1 MQRETSLGKDPVGI
15 QNVLTKVR
23 KEVIRN
29 TINKEGINMTT
40 KIIDG
45 KEVQVVPAVAKEI
58 VKHKTTGKVYASKAE
73 FDADVSNPDTTTT
86 NEDFSQ
92 HVEITVASMSI
103 FGKTK

>member
-1 MQRETSLGKDPVGI
+1 MA
-15 QNVLTKVR
+15 
-23 KEVIRN
+23 
-29 TINKEGINMTT
+29 T

-45 KEVQVVPAVAKEI
+45 KEVEVIPAVAKEV

-73 FDADVSNPDTTTT
+73 FDADVADSNTSTTA
-86 NEDFSQ
+86 EDFSQ